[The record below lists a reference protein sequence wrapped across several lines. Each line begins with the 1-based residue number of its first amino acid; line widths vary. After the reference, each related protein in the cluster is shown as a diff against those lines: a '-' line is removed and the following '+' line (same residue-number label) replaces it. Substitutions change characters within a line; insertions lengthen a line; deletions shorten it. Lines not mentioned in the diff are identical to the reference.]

1 MWLTIVDLL
10 QQTTFNQAGKESLD
24 LVLVFLLLRT
34 ALDYQVV
41 KFHSLRW
48 ICYNFAIEGIVL
60 ILCFV
65 FKLELYYV
73 ATREEQQCKYS
84 VSVRDVMLCVTHK

>member
-1 MWLTIVDLL
+1 MWLTTIDLL
-10 QQTTFNQAGKESLD
+10 QQTTFNQADKESLD
-24 LVLVFLLLRT
+24 LSLFFFTVAHCTGLP
-34 ALDYQVV
+34 VV
-41 KFHSLRW
+41 RFHNLRW

-73 ATREEQQCKYS
+73 ATRVEPQCKYS